1 MHAMLARLRPA
12 LGLAGGLVVLLLA
25 GCGASGSA
33 STAGASAAKARFVA
47 DAQSVCR
54 TLKAQEQPLKAR
66 QESLKGQPTAVA
78 DKAFVSVA
86 RQVAALSRAADGKLQ
101 ALPRPAADA
110 HAIAGLLTSF
120 SQEIADVSDVANAVA
135 ENQPAIGESADAAL
149 RKSIAQNSALADA
162 YGMNAC
168 VGSE

>member
-1 MHAMLARLRPA
+1 MSARLRPA
-12 LGLAGGLVVLLLA
+12 LGLAGGLAVLLLA
-25 GCGASGSA
+25 GCGGGSA
-33 STAGASAAKARFVA
+33 STAGASTEKAHFVA
-47 DAQSVCR
+47 HAQAVCR
-54 TLKAQEQPLKAR
+54 TLEARERPLKAR
-66 QESLKGQPTAVA
+66 QESLKGQPTATA
-78 DKAFVSVA
+78 DKAFVTLA
-86 RQVAALSRAADGKLQ
+86 RQVAVLSRAAEGKLQ

-120 SQEIADVSDVANAVA
+120 TQEIADVSAVANAVA
-135 ENQPAIGESADAAL
+135 DNQPETGESADAAL

>member
-1 MHAMLARLRPA
+1 MLARLRPA
-12 LGLAGGLVVLLLA
+12 LGLAGALVLVLLA
-25 GCGASGSA
+25 GCGASGST

-47 DAQSVCR
+47 DARSVCR

-66 QESLKGQPTAVA
+66 QESLKGQPTAVV

-86 RQVAALSRAADGKLQ
+86 RQVAALSRAADAKLQ

-120 SQEIADVSDVANAVA
+120 SQEIADVTHVASSVA
-135 ENQPAIGESADAAL
+135 DGQPAIGESADGAL